1 MHQVGRQTRGISPRR
16 IFSRGTVSRMSRRLA
31 AGVTGTVMI
40 LPVQALQAAPATP
53 QESTTERRFSDY
65 SPTQDKRSLLDVTN
79 PLELMNRLR
88 NMSSMDNATSPVDA
102 IERALKQFDQSGGSR
117 PSAPVRPV
125 AP

>member
-1 MHQVGRQTRGISPRR
+1 MPKARRR
-16 IFSRGTVSRMSRRLA
+16 IRHLA
-31 AGVTGTVMI
+31 AVVGGA
-40 LPVQALQAAPATP
+40 LLCSPVPALQAAPATP
-53 QESTTERRFSDY
+53 QESSTERRFSDY

-88 NMSSMDNATSPVDA
+88 NLNSMDNATSPVDA
-102 IERALKQFDQSGGSR
+102 IDQALKKFDQPGGSR